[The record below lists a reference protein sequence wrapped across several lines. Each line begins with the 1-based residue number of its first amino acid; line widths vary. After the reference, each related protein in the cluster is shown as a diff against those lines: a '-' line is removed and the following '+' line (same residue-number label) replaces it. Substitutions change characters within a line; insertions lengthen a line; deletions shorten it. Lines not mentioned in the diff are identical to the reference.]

1 MIIPPVGRDW
11 QQWAEEIRRYL
22 ARTYSRLSFKRPDAV
37 ASENGVML
45 WDNASG
51 YPVVSKG
58 GEWHQV
64 LLADGYAQLSVNTTL
79 TAAAAN
85 TAYPITWGSV
95 MGGGLGISGSTI
107 TFTVGGV
114 YLLAFTAQVDSGSS
128 SSVTFHFWPRIN
140 GADPASSDIRQTL
153 HSANEIQVVTRARVF
168 IVNAGDTL
176 QAMWAVSDTNG
187 QLSAAAATAFAPSTP
202 AATLAITR
210 LRA

>member
-11 QQWAEEIRRYL
+11 RQWAEEIRRYL
-22 ARTYSRLSFKRPDAV
+22 ARTYSRLSFKRADAV
-37 ASENGVML
+37 ASENGVIL
-45 WDNASG
+45 WDNAAG

-64 LLADGYAQLSVNTTL
+64 LLADGYAQLAVTTTV
-79 TAAAAN
+79 TAASAD

-114 YLLAFTAQVDSGSS
+114 YLLAFTAQVDSASAS
-128 SSVTFHFWPRIN
+128 TVTFHFWPRIN
-140 GADPASSDIRQTL
+140 GADPANSNIRQTL
-153 HSANEIQVVTRARVF
+153 HSSNEIQVVTRARVF

-187 QLSAAAATAFAPSTP
+187 QLVAAAATAFSP
-202 AATLAITR
+202 ANPAVTLAITR